1 MNDDNNT
8 AQLMVAAVNTWAED
22 LQQAELVRA
31 RTRLL
36 AEGMPAAQV
45 QQLID
50 AAAEMH
56 ARHLAQVLAKV
67 ERDVAAA
74 LGQAPSI
81 H

>member
-1 MNDDNNT
+1 MNTTDHPAVT
-8 AQLMVAAVNTWAED
+8 YVAD
-22 LQQAELVRA
+22 LLRAELERA
-31 RTRLL
+31 CSRLL

-50 AAAEMH
+50 AAAAMH
-56 ARHLAQVLAKV
+56 AGQLAQV
-67 ERDVAAA
+67 ERDLAGA

>member
-1 MNDDNNT
+1 MTDNDS
-8 AQLMVAAVNTWAED
+8 AQVAAAANNWAED
-22 LQQAELVRA
+22 LLRVELERA
-31 RTRLL
+31 CIALL

-56 ARHLAQVLAKV
+56 AGQLAQF
-67 ERDVAAA
+67 ERDVAGA
-74 LGQAPSI
+74 LGQAPAI